1 MEVPQ
6 SSTVHRT
13 RFVVASFHICSV
25 RSASRSVAG
34 TEHSALPASR
44 TPFTSASVRRVVC
57 VHIHHVKRS
66 GIIRPAVLT
75 AHRTTAVHCRNTQ
88 HGTRRHSVTAIAQ
101 AASESAQHH
110 LRSGC
115 CIFHTET
122 LTRQF
127 FQPAP
132 LVEHDSTTLPTSC
145 GACHEAVG
153 DVQRAYGIAVKVRS
167 TCASGWRC
175 SLTATTCG

>member
-57 VHIHHVKRS
+57 VHIHHSKRS

-88 HGTRRHSVTAIAQ
+88 RGTRRHSVTAIAQ
-101 AASESAQHH
+101 AA
-110 LRSGC
+110 
-115 CIFHTET
+115 
-122 LTRQF
+122 
-127 FQPAP
+127 
-132 LVEHDSTTLPTSC
+132 
-145 GACHEAVG
+145 
-153 DVQRAYGIAVKVRS
+153 VKVRS
-167 TCASGWRC
+167 ITCAGGR
-175 SLTATTCG
+175 